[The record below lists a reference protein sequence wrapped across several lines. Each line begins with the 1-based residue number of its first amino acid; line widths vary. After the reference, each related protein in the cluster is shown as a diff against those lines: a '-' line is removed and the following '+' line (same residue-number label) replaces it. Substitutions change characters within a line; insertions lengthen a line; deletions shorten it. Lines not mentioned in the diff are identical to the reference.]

1 MLWPSRRHY
10 FLVPPLTIHGVQ
22 KHYRPPLPHH
32 EEQPVP
38 RAQHRHNVMNN
49 LKCVPLVPV
58 FLTDIFKLSESL
70 VWAFSK
76 TLLIA
81 QCPLVTAATLLKL
94 FNASW
99 TVKYPATSSFL
110 LNWTRDYP
118 LPQQRDH
125 VFRPTTVAYFC
136 NPWRLQ
142 AEAIICCH
150 VVVVKRLKKCR
161 VPGSAY
167 HATLSMTISVFSSSC
182 YKRKTWCPFICSNL
196 KSVYVCNGTTDL
208 NKKGCSKRN
217 EAKTKSH

>member
-1 MLWPSRRHY
+1 
-10 FLVPPLTIHGVQ
+10 
-22 KHYRPPLPHH
+22 
-32 EEQPVP
+32 
-38 RAQHRHNVMNN
+38 MNN

-161 VPGSAY
+161 VP
-167 HATLSMTISVFSSSC
+167 SSC
-182 YKRKTWCPFICSNL
+182 YKRKTLCPFICSKL

-208 NKKGCSKRN
+208 KKKGCSKRN
-217 EAKTKSH
+217 EAKTKSS